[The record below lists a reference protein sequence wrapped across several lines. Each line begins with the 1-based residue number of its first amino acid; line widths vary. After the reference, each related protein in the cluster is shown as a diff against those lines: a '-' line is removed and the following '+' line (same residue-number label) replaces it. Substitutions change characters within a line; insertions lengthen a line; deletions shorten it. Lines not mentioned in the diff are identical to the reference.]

1 MTQPDPEWSFSASI
15 TLPDGVRFSADAYVP
30 ESIAH
35 EDVIETMENVS
46 STVSRVAAA
55 WQKATTAQRD
65 AWQRAAT
72 TQREAQHAELIR
84 RANEMR
90 RS

>member
-30 ESIAH
+30 ERVAH
-35 EDVIETMENVS
+35 EDVIETMENVNAV
-46 STVSRVAAA
+46 VSRAAA
-55 WQKATTAQRD
+55 

-72 TQREAQHAELIR
+72 TQRAVQEAARMDALD
-84 RANEMR
+84 EMR